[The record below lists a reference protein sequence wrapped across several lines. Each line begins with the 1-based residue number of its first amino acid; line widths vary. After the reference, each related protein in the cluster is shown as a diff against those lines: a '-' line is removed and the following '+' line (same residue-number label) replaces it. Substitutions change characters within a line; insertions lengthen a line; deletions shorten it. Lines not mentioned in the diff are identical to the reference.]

1 MGQLNESSPLVRLGP
16 HLFSSRSRPLQH
28 RGLLLTP
35 VGPGA
40 KANVPDVCL
49 IVSANIPS
57 LDLGR
62 GGGSW
67 KSRSLLHQEV
77 DEGRPGGEEGLSDA
91 SPLQQ
96 LDA

>member
-16 HLFSSRSRPLQH
+16 HPFSSRSRPQH
-28 RGLLLTP
+28 TGLLLTP

-40 KANVPDVCL
+40 KAIVPDVCL
-49 IVSANIPS
+49 IVSANVPS

-67 KSRSLLHQEV
+67 KPWSLLHQEV